1 MNAALRSKTSLRPPL
16 WLLATAF
23 AGLAWNA
30 FGAVQFIGSLTATPQ
45 SLMDSGLTAAQ
56 ATVMTSYPA
65 WMTLAF
71 GIGVLGGLIG
81 SGLLALRHRLARPV
95 FAVSLAAYVALWV
108 GDAVYGV
115 FTALGLSQIIIL
127 TLVVAIAAGLY
138 AVSRMAGAQMSNPL

>member
-1 MNAALRSKTSLRPPL
+1 MSTAILSKSSLRPPL

-45 SLMDSGLTAAQ
+45 SLMASGLTAAQ

-71 GIGVLGGLIG
+71 GVGVAGGLIG
-81 SGLLALRHRLARPV
+81 SGLLALRHRFARPV
-95 FAVSLAAYVALWV
+95 FAVSLMAYVALWI
-108 GDAVYGV
+108 GDALYGV
-115 FTALGLSQIIIL
+115 FAALGVSQILIL

-138 AVSRMAGAQMSNPL
+138 AISRSSAAQTSNPL